1 MSVTLQ
7 VAMTR
12 AFTGDKVVFH
22 ELPEHG
28 EFVAVRD
35 EDMFKWRM
43 EFESEIVRRHNECLR
58 KELGLPESWCDMDED
73 GWCRIAEEE
82 VRLHKEDF
90 ERHQVWM
97 RHELEWIL
105 PEIERCTDDVDRGR
119 LEAERR
125 KLVRGLAMQW
135 SSVEAMLR
143 APAVAELSADAQAA
157 YFEFAKMKRQKVSA
171 KKKGGGKIMLNGFKM
186 RREHSSARVEAR
198 IGTGE
203 TCGYLKEHLM
213 ECLQES
219 EEVAGSLA
227 KKLQKLKIH
236 SNEIPEHVRSAEAVD
251 TWLIE
256 RSEDRALGRRRSR
269 SPRGAPMV
277 PVAKRKASRTLKKSK
292 DGVTR
297 KKDGASARCWMLRSS
312 VCSSPHSFITCMRAP
327 NSGV

>member
-1 MSVTLQ
+1 
-7 VAMTR
+7 
-12 AFTGDKVVFH
+12 
-22 ELPEHG
+22 
-28 EFVAVRD
+28 
-35 EDMFKWRM
+35 
-43 EFESEIVRRHNECLR
+43 
-58 KELGLPESWCDMDED
+58 
-73 GWCRIAEEE
+73 
-82 VRLHKEDF
+82 
-90 ERHQVWM
+90 
-97 RHELEWIL
+97 
-105 PEIERCTDDVDRGR
+105 
-119 LEAERR
+119 
-125 KLVRGLAMQW
+125 
-135 SSVEAMLR
+135 
-143 APAVAELSADAQAA
+143 
-157 YFEFAKMKRQKVSA
+157 
-171 KKKGGGKIMLNGFKM
+171 MLNGFKM

-297 KKDGASARCWMLRSS
+297 KRDGASARCWMLRSS